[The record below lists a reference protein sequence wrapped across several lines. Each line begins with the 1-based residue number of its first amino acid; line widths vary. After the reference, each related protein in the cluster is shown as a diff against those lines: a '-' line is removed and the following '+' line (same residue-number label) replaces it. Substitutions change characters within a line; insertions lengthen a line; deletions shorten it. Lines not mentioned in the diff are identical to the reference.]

1 MMEPSRKGPWA
12 LLLHRR
18 LATPLREGVMRMGA
32 GRGKQFLRFLVCL
45 LVVLAIAM
53 YFAPK
58 AC

>member
-1 MMEPSRKGPWA
+1 
-12 LLLHRR
+12 
-18 LATPLREGVMRMGA
+18 MGA

-53 YFAPK
+53 YFAPE